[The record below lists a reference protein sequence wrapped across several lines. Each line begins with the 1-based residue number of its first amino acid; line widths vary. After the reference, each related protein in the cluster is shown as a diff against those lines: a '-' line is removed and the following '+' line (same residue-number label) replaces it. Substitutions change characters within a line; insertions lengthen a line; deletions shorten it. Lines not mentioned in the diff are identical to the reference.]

1 MFRKCSNLHRTSYS
15 KVEKTWSPSQ
25 GQGESC
31 KMSAAMLY
39 LLDMRRLKWFWTHLV
54 HYDIGV
60 SSKLSKSV
68 KFTVFSAS
76 NNHVLEVVQFKS
88 LIYFSLPSFKSGF
101 AISNTYNLCFRWQTR
116 TVLDKVLLRN
126 ADVNFLRLSSS
137 VNEKT
142 RTGRLPP

>member
-1 MFRKCSNLHRTSYS
+1 MVLDTFGTLRYRCLVKIIQKCQIYR
-15 KVEKTWSPSQ
+15 
-25 GQGESC
+25 
-31 KMSAAMLY
+31 
-39 LLDMRRLKWFWTHLV
+39 
-54 HYDIGV
+54 
-60 SSKLSKSV
+60 
-68 KFTVFSAS
+68 FSAS

-126 ADVNFLRLSSS
+126 ADVNFLRLSFS